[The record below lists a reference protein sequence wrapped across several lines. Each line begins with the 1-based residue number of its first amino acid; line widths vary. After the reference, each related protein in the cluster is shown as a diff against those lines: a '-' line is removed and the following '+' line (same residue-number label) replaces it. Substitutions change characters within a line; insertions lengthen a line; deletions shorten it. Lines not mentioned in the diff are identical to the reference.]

1 MPLSPPLPSLG
12 RIGPLKSRRGCKA
25 CKTRKVKC
33 GEEKPSCR
41 RCLVSRY
48 KCEYATSTNDSY
60 AAAASS
66 TSILDLPVSTSPNTV
81 WRERRAFA
89 YYFEH
94 AAPYL
99 GGGLDLDFW
108 ACVVPRACRTE
119 PAIWDAVNAIST
131 LFEYPDMCLDFVF
144 LSLRHERSP
153 ALNPKQSEALRWYS
167 RSLSKIRT
175 QIGRGNVNAQVA
187 LISCVLFVCIET
199 LQGHVEEA
207 LQLYNQ
213 GIKLILDLRAK
224 ASNFQTTLLEGTLV
238 PLFMRLGSASLSI
251 SGTSICG
258 LFSNID
264 NGETYNFTSLGS
276 ARDALIPLSAQV
288 QILERE
294 SGSNPF
300 IGLEAEITPELIAR
314 RSRLQEA
321 LRCWYCAYTDL
332 TRRLQST
339 SPPPVNANPPIHAL
353 LVMYHTTLTI
363 ITSNCLE
370 RSKSVYDAHIPSFR
384 LILEQATIALDDSA
398 NPDGTQPAF
407 TFELGVGLP
416 LFWTAMECRDPTLRR
431 KALGLLRKSPPV
443 QSFYKCATGVM
454 LAGKI
459 IEQEEALSRD
469 ILHERAQLHGNG
481 TISTTSVDGSEV
493 TKIPEE
499 ARIHHYAVFRPRDQ
513 PFLLGPHDVSKWNR
527 NPEQLFMRYTWYRSD
542 PHDESALHL
551 MDECVPME

>member
-1 MPLSPPLPSLG
+1 MPLSFPLRSPDHL
-12 RIGPLKSRRGCKA
+12 GPLKSRRGCKT

-41 RCLVSRY
+41 RCLASRY
-48 KCEYATSTNDSY
+48 KCEYATFTNDSY
-60 AAAASS
+60 AAAAST
-66 TSILDLPVSTSPNTV
+66 TSILNLPVSTSPNTV

-99 GGGLDLDFW
+99 GGGLDQDFW

-131 LFEYPDMCLDFVF
+131 LFEYPDMCHDFVF
-144 LSLRHERSP
+144 LNLRREMSP
-153 ALNPKQSEALRWYS
+153 ALNPKQSEALCWYS

-175 QIGRGNVNAQVA
+175 QIDRGSVDSQVA

-224 ASNFQTTLLEGTLV
+224 ASSFEATLLEGTLV
-238 PLFMRLGSASLSI
+238 PLFMRLGSAALSI
-251 SGTSICG
+251 SGTSICD
-258 LFSNID
+258 LFSDIN
-264 NGETYNFTSLGS
+264 NGETYYFTSLGS

-300 IGLEAEITPELIAR
+300 IGLEAKITPKLIAK

-321 LRCWYCAYTDL
+321 LRRWYCAYNDL
-332 TRRLQST
+332 TQKLQIT
-339 SPPPVNANPPIHAL
+339 SPPPMNSNFSIQAL
-353 LVMYHTTLTI
+353 LIMYHTTLSM
-363 ITSNCLE
+363 ITSTCLE
-370 RSKSVYDAHIPSFR
+370 RSKTTYDAHLPSFR
-384 LILEQATIALDDSA
+384 LIIEQATIALDNSA
-398 NPDGTQPAF
+398 SPDGNQPAF

-416 LFWTAMECRDPTLRR
+416 LFWTAMECHDPALRR
-431 KALGLLRKSPPV
+431 KALELLRKSPPV
-443 QSFYKCATGVM
+443 QSFYKCATGLM

-459 IEQEEALSRD
+459 IEQEEALSRS
-469 ILHERAQLHGNG
+469 ILRQRAKQSGDSIASN
-481 TISTTSVDGSEV
+481 TSEDDTEV
-493 TKIPEE
+493 TEIPEE

-513 PFLLGPHDVSKWNR
+513 PFLLGPHDVSKWNKG
-527 NPEQLFMRYTWYRSD
+527 PEQLFMRYTRYRRD
-542 PHDESALHL
+542 PHDESVLHL
-551 MDECVPME
+551 LDECVPMG